1 MMSWRKKWAV
11 KMLSFEKAEKISFPR
26 ADELKANL
34 ISARD
39 LNLDLSS
46 DYLVKNW
53 FARETIS
60 VIYGDSNCGKSFLA
74 LDIAG
79 HIAAGVDWM
88 KNRVKQ
94 GKVLYLASEGGKG
107 FAKRIAAIKLENY
120 ILYENMADN
129 LQLLPVQV
137 DFHGEDDV
145 NAVISLIQEQD
156 FSLIVVDTL
165 AMTMG
170 AGSENDGADM
180 GQYIKNI
187 MLLKSKFN
195 CHVMIIHH
203 SGKDRGKG
211 ARGHS
216 SLRAAVDTEIEVK
229 ADGLVRLATAHKQ
242 RDLENGKKVAF
253 SLMGVQLGFDEDGD
267 PITSCVVKP
276 EELSS
281 CSSHDKRRLKGKSQI
296 ALQALYNALAK
307 DGRKLLDTE
316 NYPQNRNVVS
326 IDRWRHSYMRMRADN
341 KVQESSIRRAFLRH
355 VKELEEQDFIR
366 SYDDNV
372 WLVDDEDRQDK

>member
-11 KMLSFEKAEKISFPR
+11 KMLSFEEAEKIPFPR
-26 ADELKANL
+26 VDELKANL

-79 HIAAGVDWM
+79 HVAAGADWM
-88 KNRVKQ
+88 KNRVRQ

-107 FAKRIAAIKLENY
+107 FAKRIAAIKLENN

-229 ADGLVRLATAHKQ
+229 ADGLMRVATALKQ

-281 CSSHDKRRLKGKSQI
+281 CSTHVKRQPKGHTQI
-296 ALQALYNALAK
+296 ALQALDDALAK
-307 DGRKLLDTE
+307 DGRKLLDKE

-372 WLVDDEDRQDK
+372 WLVDDEDGQDK

>member
-1 MMSWRKKWAV
+1 MV
-11 KMLSFEKAEKISFPR
+11 DLDNAEPITNFR
-26 ADELKANL
+26 IEELRQAL
-34 ISARD
+34 LSARD

-107 FAKRIAAIKLENY
+107 FAKRIAAIKLENN

-129 LQLLPVQV
+129 LQLLPIQV
-137 DFHGEDDV
+137 DFHGVDDV

-187 MLLKSKFN
+187 MLLKSIFN

-229 ADGLVRLATAHKQ
+229 ADGLMRVATAHKQ
-242 RDLENGKKVAF
+242 RDMENGKKVAF
-253 SLMGVQLGFDEDGD
+253 SLMGVQLGSDEDGD

-281 CSSHDKRRLKGKSQI
+281 CSSHYERRLKGKSQI

-372 WLVDDEDRQDK
+372 WLVDDEDGQDK

>member
-1 MMSWRKKWAV
+1 
-11 KMLSFEKAEKISFPR
+11 
-26 ADELKANL
+26 
-34 ISARD
+34 
-39 LNLDLSS
+39 
-46 DYLVKNW
+46 
-53 FARETIS
+53 
-60 VIYGDSNCGKSFLA
+60 
-74 LDIAG
+74 
-79 HIAAGVDWM
+79 
-88 KNRVKQ
+88 
-94 GKVLYLASEGGKG
+94 
-107 FAKRIAAIKLENY
+107 
-120 ILYENMADN
+120 MADN

-187 MLLKSKFN
+187 MLLKSIFN

-229 ADGLVRLATAHKQ
+229 ADGLMRVATAHKQ

-307 DGRKLLDTE
+307 EGRKIYDAE
-316 NYPQNRNVVS
+316 NYPQNRNVVNVN
-326 IDRWRHSYMRMRADN
+326 RWQDSYMLMRADSTA
-341 KVQESSIRRAFLRH
+341 QESSIKRGFRRH
-355 VKELEEQDFIR
+355 VKKLEEQDFIR

-372 WLVDDEDRQDK
+372 WLVHD

>member
-11 KMLSFEKAEKISFPR
+11 KMLSFEEAEKIKFPR
-26 ADELKANL
+26 VDELKANL

-53 FARETIS
+53 FSRETIS

-79 HIAAGVDWM
+79 HVAAGADWM
-88 KNRVKQ
+88 KNRVRQ

-107 FAKRIAAIKLENY
+107 FAKRIAAIKLENN

-229 ADGLVRLATAHKQ
+229 ADGLMRVATALKQ

-267 PITSCVVKP
+267 PITSCVVKL

-296 ALQALYNALAK
+296 ALQALYNALAD
-307 DGRKLLDTE
+307 DGRKLHDAE

-355 VKELEEQDFIR
+355 VKELEEQDFTR

>member
-1 MMSWRKKWAV
+1 MVNLENAEPIRNFRTEELRAAL
-11 KMLSFEKAEKISFPR
+11 LSARNLKLDFPR
-26 ADELKANL
+26 
-34 ISARD
+34 
-39 LNLDLSS
+39 

-53 FARETIS
+53 FAKDTIS

-79 HIAAGVDWM
+79 HIAAGIDWM
-88 KNRVKQ
+88 DNRVRQ

-107 FAKRIAAIKLENY
+107 FAKRIAAIKLENNL
-120 ILYENMADN
+120 LYEGMADN

-137 DFHGEDDV
+137 DFHGVDDV
-145 NAVISLIQEQD
+145 NAVIGLVQEQD

-187 MLLKSKFN
+187 MLLKSIFN

-253 SLMGVQLGFDEDGD
+253 SLMGIQLGFDEDGD
-267 PITSCVVKP
+267 QITSCVVRP
-276 EELSS
+276 EEKSG
-281 CSSHDKRRLKGKSQI
+281 CSSHIKRRPKGNAEI
-296 ALQALYNALAK
+296 ALQALDDALAK
-307 DGRKLLDTE
+307 NGRKLRDAE

-326 IDRWRHSYMRMRADN
+326 VDLWQHSYMRMRAN
-341 KVQESSIRRAFLRH
+341 SQIQESSMKKDFGRQIDILQ
-355 VKELEEQDFIR
+355 KQDFIR
-366 SYDDNV
+366 SYDNYV
-372 WLVDDEDRQDK
+372 WLVQDEDKQDK

>member
-1 MMSWRKKWAV
+1 MV
-11 KMLSFEKAEKISFPR
+11 DLDNAEPITNFR
-26 ADELKANL
+26 IEELREAL
-34 ISARD
+34 LSARD

-53 FARETIS
+53 FAQETIS

-107 FAKRIAAIKLENY
+107 FAKRIAAIKLENN

-187 MLLKSKFN
+187 MLLKSIFN

-229 ADGLVRLATAHKQ
+229 ADGLMRFATAHKQ

-253 SLMGVQLGFDEDGD
+253 SLMGVQLGFDEDGN

-281 CSSHDKRRLKGKSQI
+281 YSSHDKRRPKGDAQI
-296 ALQALYNALAK
+296 ALQALEDALFK
-307 DGRKLLDTE
+307 DGHKIYDAE
-316 NYPQNRNVVS
+316 NYPQNRNVVNVN
-326 IDRWRHSYMRMRADN
+326 RWQDSYMLMRVGSTA
-341 KVQESSIRRAFLRH
+341 QESSIKRGFRRH
-355 VKELEEQDFIR
+355 VKKLEEQDFIR

-372 WLVDDEDRQDK
+372 WLVHD

>member
-1 MMSWRKKWAV
+1 
-11 KMLSFEKAEKISFPR
+11 MLNLDNAEPITNPR
-26 ADELKANL
+26 TEELREAL
-34 ISARD
+34 LSVRD

-53 FARETIS
+53 FSMDAIS

-88 KNRVKQ
+88 DNRVRQ

-107 FAKRIAAIKLENY
+107 FAKRIAAINQENN
-120 ILYENMADN
+120 ILFEGMADN

-137 DFHGEDDV
+137 DFNGEDDV

-180 GQYIKNI
+180 GRYIKNI
-187 MLLKSKFN
+187 MLLKSIFK

-229 ADGLVRLATAHKQ
+229 AEKLIRFAKSNKQ
-242 RDLENGKKVAF
+242 RDLENGKEVAF
-253 SLMGVQLGFDEDGD
+253 SLQRVELGWDEDWD

-281 CSSHDKRRLKGKSQI
+281 SSSHIKCRPKGLALI
-296 ALQALYNALAK
+296 ALQALHDALAK
-307 DGRKLLDTE
+307 DGRKLHDAE
-316 NYPQNRNVVS
+316 SYPQNRNIVNV
-326 IDRWRHSYMRMRADN
+326 DRWRDSYMRMRADS
-341 KVQESSIRRAFLRH
+341 KAQESSIKRVFRRH
-355 VKELEEQDFIR
+355 VKELEDLDLTR

-372 WLVDDEDRQDK
+372 WLVHDEDRQDK

>member
-1 MMSWRKKWAV
+1 
-11 KMLSFEKAEKISFPR
+11 MLSFEEAEKIPFPR
-26 ADELKANL
+26 VDELKANL

-53 FARETIS
+53 FSRETIS

-88 KNRVKQ
+88 KNRVRQ

-107 FAKRIAAIKLENY
+107 FAKRIAAIKLENN

-229 ADGLVRLATAHKQ
+229 ADGLMRVATALKQ

-281 CSSHDKRRLKGKSQI
+281 CSTHVKRQPKGHTQI
-296 ALQALYNALAK
+296 ALQALDDALAK
-307 DGRKLLDTE
+307 DGRKLLDKE

-372 WLVDDEDRQDK
+372 WLVDDEDGQDK

>member
-1 MMSWRKKWAV
+1 MV
-11 KMLSFEKAEKISFPR
+11 NLENAEPIINFRTEELR
-26 ADELKANL
+26 AALL
-34 ISARD
+34 SAR
-39 LNLDLSS
+39 NLKLDFSR

-53 FARETIS
+53 FAKDTIS

-74 LDIAG
+74 LDIAS
-79 HIAAGVDWM
+79 HIAAGIDWM
-88 KNRVKQ
+88 DNRVRQ

-107 FAKRIAAIKLENY
+107 FAKRIAAIKLENNL
-120 ILYENMADN
+120 LYEGMADN

-137 DFHGEDDV
+137 DFHGVDDV
-145 NAVISLIQEQD
+145 NAVIGLVQEQD

-187 MLLKSKFN
+187 MLLKSIFN

-267 PITSCVVKP
+267 QITSCVVRP
-276 EELSS
+276 EELSG
-281 CSSHDKRRLKGKSQI
+281 CSSHIKRRPKGNAEI
-296 ALQALYNALAK
+296 ALQALDDALAK
-307 DGRKLLDTE
+307 NGRKLRDAE

-326 IDRWRHSYMRMRADN
+326 VDLWQHSYMRMRADSQI
-341 KVQESSIRRAFLRH
+341 QESSMKKDFGRQIDILQ
-355 VKELEEQDFIR
+355 KQDFIR
-366 SYDDNV
+366 SYDNYV
-372 WLVDDEDRQDK
+372 WLVQDEDRQDK

>member
-1 MMSWRKKWAV
+1 
-11 KMLSFEKAEKISFPR
+11 
-26 ADELKANL
+26 
-34 ISARD
+34 
-39 LNLDLSS
+39 
-46 DYLVKNW
+46 
-53 FARETIS
+53 
-60 VIYGDSNCGKSFLA
+60 
-74 LDIAG
+74 
-79 HIAAGVDWM
+79 
-88 KNRVKQ
+88 
-94 GKVLYLASEGGKG
+94 
-107 FAKRIAAIKLENY
+107 
-120 ILYENMADN
+120 
-129 LQLLPVQV
+129 
-137 DFHGEDDV
+137 
-145 NAVISLIQEQD
+145 
-156 FSLIVVDTL
+156 
-165 AMTMG
+165 
-170 AGSENDGADM
+170 
-180 GQYIKNI
+180 
-187 MLLKSKFN
+187 
-195 CHVMIIHH
+195 MIIHH

-211 ARGHS
+211 ARWHS

-229 ADGLVRLATAHKQ
+229 ADGLTRFATAHKQ

-296 ALQALYNALAK
+296 ALQALYNALAD
-307 DGRKLLDTE
+307 DGRKLHDAE

-355 VKELEEQDFIR
+355 VKELEEQDFTR